1 MISKNHEVYKHK
13 HICLVE
19 EHQNPLGIV
28 RSLGEE
34 GIKPIVLLC
43 AHNPHMVN
51 KSKYVGELHIFNTI
65 QEGFDFLME
74 HYSNEPLKPF
84 IYNGSDNVT
93 LLLDE
98 HYEELKD

>member
-1 MISKNHEVYKHK
+1 MINKNHEVYKHK

-43 AHNPHMVN
+43 AHNPVMVN
-51 KSKYVGELHIFNTI
+51 NSKYVGELHIFDNI
-65 QEGFDFLME
+65 EEGFAFFLWSIIAMSL
-74 HYSNEPLKPF
+74 SNHLF
-84 IYNGSDNVT
+84 IMVAIM
-93 LLLDE
+93 
-98 HYEELKD
+98 